1 MLAFTVHVHIG
12 PAMLFYIHYIYLIN
26 YIYPLYI
33 FFIFINRYMNI
44 YNESIYND
52 IYNESVY
59 NGSDPMINDISYQN
73 YKKTS

>member
-1 MLAFTVHVHIG
+1 
-12 PAMLFYIHYIYLIN
+12 
-26 YIYPLYI
+26 
-33 FFIFINRYMNI
+33 MNI